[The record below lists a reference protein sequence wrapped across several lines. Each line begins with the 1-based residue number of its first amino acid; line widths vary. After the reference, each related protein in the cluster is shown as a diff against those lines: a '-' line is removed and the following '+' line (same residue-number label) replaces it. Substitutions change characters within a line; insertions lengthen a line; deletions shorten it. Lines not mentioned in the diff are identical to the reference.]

1 MWKRRAGRNV
11 PDRGNSKHLKMR
23 EKARLLGCRRGGREL
38 TPQGQEVGFDP
49 MSKGK
54 PLERYGDI
62 ERHRDIER
70 SRDIERWKNIEIEKM
85 DRRDVWEVESA

>member
-1 MWKRRAGRNV
+1 
-11 PDRGNSKHLKMR
+11 MR

-54 PLERYGDI
+54 PLEGYGDI

-70 SRDIERWKNIEIEKM
+70 SRDIERWKNIEIEQM
-85 DRRDVWEVESA
+85 DRRDVWEVESARLSGGMSWREATRKTPVFPS